1 MLRKE
6 DIRICKIIFLCTFA
20 LNIIVI
26 AVLDKKLLPFLKQI
40 IIFIAAHRLNI
51 VRFSVIFCLGIMLT
65 LWIIYAKT
73 IWAKM
78 EQEDIYETIAKNK
91 NDAKAVDMP
100 TTYSAYRAN
109 TDTQL
114 NENSIEVINS
124 YLKQLQEVDKKFL
137 ESSMLHNICVLKSM
151 LRLTK
156 HQINVHS
163 ELTGDIMKF
172 LNKYMP
178 TTLQLISSYVNINQ
192 QVHVTKSIVEA
203 KESIEK
209 SIDMVISA
217 LEQQLN
223 NIEEMNILDA
233 TITSEAMQNMLA
245 LNGYID
251 TLPHHTNKV
260 HLVVHRGE
268 KRNGTK

>member
-1 MLRKE
+1 MLRNLVIALIAGSSALAIISLMAACVRGIPE

-100 TTYSAYRAN
+100 ATYSAYRAN

-156 HQINVHS
+156 HQINVHP

-178 TTLQLISSYVNINQ
+178 TTLQLISSYVLWFVIISNGQI
-192 QVHVTKSIVEA
+192 VKTKLDVEVFLQG
-203 KESIEK
+203 K
-209 SIDMVISA
+209 
-217 LEQQLN
+217 N
-223 NIEEMNILDA
+223 
-233 TITSEAMQNMLA
+233 
-245 LNGYID
+245 
-251 TLPHHTNKV
+251 
-260 HLVVHRGE
+260 
-268 KRNGTK
+268 